1 MNKVI
6 CFGEALID
14 MLSNRIGGAD
24 PDGPETFTKYPGG
37 APANV
42 AVAVAKLG
50 GNAYFSG
57 KVGQDM
63 FGDCVRDAMA
73 DAGVRTDYLLQTREA
88 KTTLAFVSLDQHGER
103 SFEFYRDNT
112 ADLLFRSEEF
122 EDGWFAE
129 PGVFH
134 FCSNT
139 LTEAGIREATL
150 TGVRKAREAGF
161 IVSFDINLRHNL
173 WPADFDPTPS
183 VWEAIEHC
191 DLLKLCTEELEF
203 LCREMSEAAVIQ
215 RIRDAGVSLILI
227 TDGGNP
233 LRYIGNHLSG
243 TLQPP
248 RAKTVDSTAAGDA
261 FTGGV
266 LYALSKRN
274 LSIEQLRKLDDET
287 MLQEILTTGMLCGAF
302 AVTRKG
308 AFDALPTQSDISA

>member
-24 PDGPETFTKYPGG
+24 PAGPETFTKYPGG

-42 AVAVAKLG
+42 AVAVGKLG
-50 GNAYFSG
+50 GNSYFAG

-73 DAGVRTDYLLQTREA
+73 SAGVRTDYLLQSDEA
-88 KTTLAFVSLDQHGER
+88 KTPLAFVSLDQHGER

-112 ADLLFRSEEF
+112 ADLLFRAQEF
-122 EDGWFAE
+122 EDDWFAE

-150 TGVRKAREAGF
+150 AGVRKAREAGF

-173 WPADFDPTPS
+173 WPADFDPLPS
-183 VWEAIEHC
+183 VWEAIEQC
-191 DLLKLCTEELEF
+191 DLLKLCSEELEF
-203 LCREMSEAAVIQ
+203 LCRDQEEEAVIQ
-215 RIRDAGVSLILI
+215 RIQDAGVSLILI

-233 LRYIGNHLSG
+233 LHYIGNHLAG
-243 TLQPP
+243 KLQPP
-248 RAKTVDSTAAGDA
+248 SAKTIDSTAAGDA

-266 LYALSKRN
+266 LYALSTRN
-274 LSIEQLRKLDDET
+274 LGIDQLRQLNDEA
-287 MLQEILTTGMLCGAF
+287 MLEEILNTGMLCGAF

-308 AFDALPTQSDISA
+308 AFDALPTQADISA